1 MAVRSAAASASRPSW
16 HKSTPSSTFAARR
29 LEASLWFPESSAVTL
44 AAARRSRSTAFRSSG
59 PDARRFVIRAAAK
72 SAVAGSR
79 DAARARLA
87 SSLVPSAA
95 RNARSASR
103 ARLASADRF
112 VASARTRS
120 TRRSRSSG
128 SARRRRRTQPPGSTR
143 HQPPGPS
150 PSEGPMPAHM
160 NDTVEE
166 MWFRE
171 KRSVGFFFGGN
182 ARGTEGDCPYGSYR
196 KKVRESLGKTP
207 LAAECVSTHFTPR
220 DRRSVTRRGRE
231 HLSKSAG
238 MIIPVRCFTCG
249 KVRGPPADHDPTRAG
264 PRLFLRRA
272 PRDGVGT
279 RVLARASAP
288 RTPRA
293 REAHSRL

>member
-29 LEASLWFPESSAVTL
+29 LEASLWFPESSAAFFSPSAVTL
-44 AAARRSRSTAFRSSG
+44 AAARSSRSTAFRSSG
-59 PDARRFVIRAAAK
+59 PDARRLVIRAAAK

-79 DAARARLA
+79 DAMRARLA

-150 PSEGPMPAHM
+150 PSEGPMPAQM
-160 NDTVEE
+160 TLSRKCGSE
-166 MWFRE
+166 
-171 KRSVGFFFGGN
+171 RSE
-182 ARGTEGDCPYGSYR
+182 ARG
-196 KKVRESLGKTP
+196 V
-207 LAAECVSTHFTPR
+207 HF
-220 DRRSVTRRGRE
+220 
-231 HLSKSAG
+231 
-238 MIIPVRCFTCG
+238 
-249 KVRGPPADHDPTRAG
+249 
-264 PRLFLRRA
+264 
-272 PRDGVGT
+272 
-279 RVLARASAP
+279 
-288 RTPRA
+288 
-293 REAHSRL
+293 